1 MRKAAILLVAAVMA
15 FAGAAAVVGTAKAET
30 EKELKYVSFRTQTET
45 DWTSFSWGDA
55 GAACT
60 VEKSLVDEHSK
71 DEDKALKM
79 TKTVTLAGNS
89 FAAVYYQNLG
99 AKAQALNVTEPYGIR
114 LTVYSEKA
122 VGGGLGFKFGNVE
135 QSEITCVQEGSEEVL
150 TSRDLNYTGYRTY
163 TVPFTP
169 ELDVYAVGEF
179 QIFIWGEDS
188 ATIYISNMDLIYT
201 GESTGEPEEPEPPQ
215 RPDLGEHSLMLSS
228 FEESDFSS
236 WSKSGQS
243 GTVYKTERNT
253 DKTYVKDGESSL
265 RYTWENPLYAFGWT
279 ETYLDVSD
287 VIERNKDAGL
297 TGLSFEIYNISEQ
310 TLGEVGFWVKV
321 AEADGSEYEV
331 DPALLVNG
339 TALDFTGWRTV
350 EIPFSA
356 FTPERLASYTPDENG
371 KFDADQLAFVKI
383 GIWSNSKEVVDVEFY
398 LDSLKLHAENALDD
412 GSEPVTPPTDP
423 EEKGCKG
430 CNSSLTAV
438 GGAAAA
444 VSALGAAAFML
455 VRRKRRE
462 R

>member
-30 EKELKYVSFRTQTET
+30 EKEFKYVSFQTQADA

-55 GAACT
+55 DADCT

-89 FAAVYYQNLG
+89 FAAVYYQNMG
-99 AKAQALNVTEPYGIR
+99 AKAQALNVTEPYGVR
-114 LTVYSEKA
+114 LTVYSENA
-122 VGGGLGFKFGNVE
+122 VNGGLGFKFGNVE

-150 TSRDLNYTGYRTY
+150 TSRDLDYTGYRTY

-169 ELDVYAVGEF
+169 ELDVYAVKEF

-215 RPDLGEHSLMLSS
+215 RPDLGEHGLMLSS

-297 TGLSFEIYNISEQ
+297 TGLSFEIYNTSEQ

>member
-55 GAACT
+55 GAAC
-60 VEKSLVDEHSK
+60 
-71 DEDKALKM
+71 
-79 TKTVTLAGNS
+79 
-89 FAAVYYQNLG
+89 
-99 AKAQALNVTEPYGIR
+99 
-114 LTVYSEKA
+114 
-122 VGGGLGFKFGNVE
+122 
-135 QSEITCVQEGSEEVL
+135 
-150 TSRDLNYTGYRTY
+150 
-163 TVPFTP
+163 
-169 ELDVYAVGEF
+169 
-179 QIFIWGEDS
+179 
-188 ATIYISNMDLIYT
+188 
-201 GESTGEPEEPEPPQ
+201 
-215 RPDLGEHSLMLSS
+215 
-228 FEESDFSS
+228 
-236 WSKSGQS
+236 
-243 GTVYKTERNT
+243 
-253 DKTYVKDGESSL
+253 
-265 RYTWENPLYAFGWT
+265 
-279 ETYLDVSD
+279 
-287 VIERNKDAGL
+287 
-297 TGLSFEIYNISEQ
+297 
-310 TLGEVGFWVKV
+310 
-321 AEADGSEYEV
+321 
-331 DPALLVNG
+331 
-339 TALDFTGWRTV
+339 TV

>member
-1 MRKAAILLVAAVMA
+1 M
-15 FAGAAAVVGTAKAET
+15 
-30 EKELKYVSFRTQTET
+30 
-45 DWTSFSWGDA
+45 
-55 GAACT
+55 
-60 VEKSLVDEHSK
+60 
-71 DEDKALKM
+71 
-79 TKTVTLAGNS
+79 
-89 FAAVYYQNLG
+89 
-99 AKAQALNVTEPYGIR
+99 
-114 LTVYSEKA
+114 
-122 VGGGLGFKFGNVE
+122 
-135 QSEITCVQEGSEEVL
+135 
-150 TSRDLNYTGYRTY
+150 
-163 TVPFTP
+163 
-169 ELDVYAVGEF
+169 
-179 QIFIWGEDS
+179 
-188 ATIYISNMDLIYT
+188 
-201 GESTGEPEEPEPPQ
+201 
-215 RPDLGEHSLMLSS
+215 
-228 FEESDFSS
+228 
-236 WSKSGQS
+236 
-243 GTVYKTERNT
+243 YKTERNT

-297 TGLSFEIYNISEQ
+297 TGLSFEIYNTSEQ

-350 EIPFSA
+350 EFPFSA

>member
-1 MRKAAILLVAAVMA
+1 M
-15 FAGAAAVVGTAKAET
+15 
-30 EKELKYVSFRTQTET
+30 
-45 DWTSFSWGDA
+45 
-55 GAACT
+55 
-60 VEKSLVDEHSK
+60 EKSLVDEHSK

-89 FAAVYYQNLG
+89 FAAVYYQNMG
-99 AKAQALNVTEPYGIR
+99 AKAQALNVTEPYGVR
-114 LTVYSEKA
+114 LTVYSENA
-122 VGGGLGFKFGNVE
+122 VNGGLGFKFGNVE

-150 TSRDLNYTGYRTY
+150 TSRDLDYTGYRTY

-169 ELDVYAVGEF
+169 ELDVYAVKEF

-297 TGLSFEIYNISEQ
+297 TGLSFEIYNTSRTDARRSRI
-310 TLGEVGFWVKV
+310 LGEGGGGRRQRIRS
-321 AEADGSEYEV
+321 GSRAARERHG
-331 DPALLVNG
+331 ARLH
-339 TALDFTGWRTV
+339 GWRTV